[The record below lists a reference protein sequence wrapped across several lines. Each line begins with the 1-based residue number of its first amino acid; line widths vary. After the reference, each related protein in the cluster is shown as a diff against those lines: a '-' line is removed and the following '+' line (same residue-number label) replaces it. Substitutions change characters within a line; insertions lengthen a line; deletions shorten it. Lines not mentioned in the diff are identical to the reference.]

1 MKEIRYLLDV
11 ENFNKIPSK
20 YKIDYREDWYFD
32 NYRIR
37 HSYSEPKRPLNG
49 WFKIYDDQASNSNK
63 KKIKISIPNKKLI
76 QEMNKKALFY
86 IKVYSKE
93 WNQNNQNFYIEKV
106 ELYKNE
112 KLIKEFYTTE
122 AESKED
128 LKMIEELKKLPFIK
142 KVEKIGEK
150 SLKQICLDFLKKR
163 S

>member
-11 ENFNKIPSK
+11 KDFDKISSK
-20 YKIDYREDWYFD
+20 YKVDYREDWYFD

-37 HSYSEPKRPLNG
+37 HSYSEPKRSLNG
-49 WFKIYDDQASNSNK
+49 WFKIYDNQASNSNK
-63 KKIKISIPNKKLI
+63 KKIKISTPNKKLI

-93 WNQNNQNFYIEKV
+93 WNQDNQNFYIEKV

-128 LKMIEELKKLPFIK
+128 LKMIENLKKLPFIK

-150 SLKQICLDFLKKR
+150 SLKQICLNFLKER